1 MLSAQ
6 TTDAQ
11 VNKVT
16 PELFRRWPTPEAMAG
31 ATYEELSEVIK
42 MCIRDRSMG
51 LLDQLNAMLDQTK
64 SALASSDETL
74 ADLQATLETVKTDIV
89 ALRSSEAAQEF
100 ADLLDMDP
108 ANIADFMSAPVTL
121 TTKAV
126 YPVENYGSGVTP
138 FYTNLALWVG
148 GFVLIA
154 IFKLEVD
161 TEGVGQITANQGYFC
176 LLYTSRCV

>member
-1 MLSAQ
+1 
-6 TTDAQ
+6 
-11 VNKVT
+11 
-16 PELFRRWPTPEAMAG
+16 
-31 ATYEELSEVIK
+31 
-42 MCIRDRSMG
+42 MCIRDSNTAVQGSVENLGKTQQTLNSSVIPQLSAGLDAFSNVSGDLSGVVTSLTPTIAQSMG

-89 ALRSSEAAQEF
+89 ALRSSEAAQEL

-126 YPVENYGSGVTP
+126 
-138 FYTNLALWVG
+138 
-148 GFVLIA
+148 
-154 IFKLEVD
+154 
-161 TEGVGQITANQGYFC
+161 
-176 LLYTSRCV
+176 